1 MLAETQSLFRR
12 ALGADDASAVLAL
25 VSGVPDGAQRMEIY
39 RRHHRESLVRHLRG
53 RFPTV
58 EWLLGSVPMVQLA
71 RAFIAAH
78 APTAPCMAEYGG
90 GFVEFIGTTAEAARH
105 RYLRSA
111 AEIDWLLGEVAVAID
126 APPLPIAALASCAP
140 ERLPDLTLALQ
151 PGARYLAA
159 EWSVD
164 DLVRMRL
171 CEHQPERYAFN
182 AEPVRLEIT
191 GARGA
196 FSINRLKG
204 GDYAFRR
211 YLVNGTSIG
220 AAVDAALAEEPQFDA
235 GTALASLFA
244 ARLVTAVTDQQRD
257 TP

>member
-1 MLAETQSLFRR
+1 MLVETQSRFRR

-25 VSGVPDGAQRMEIY
+25 ISGVPDSAQRMEIY

-58 EWLLGSVPMVQLA
+58 EWLLGSVPMIQLA

-90 GFVEFIGTTAEAARH
+90 GFVEFIGTTADAARH
-105 RYLRSA
+105 RYLGSA
-111 AEIDWLLGEVAVAID
+111 AEIDWLLGEVAVAVD

-140 ERLPDLTLALQ
+140 ERLPDLALQLQ

-159 EWSVD
+159 GWPVD
-164 DLVRMRL
+164 ELVRMRL
-171 CEHQPERYAFN
+171 SEQQPERYAFN
-182 AEPVRLEIT
+182 AEPVRLEII

-204 GDYAFRR
+204 GNHAFRR
-211 YLVNGTSIG
+211 CLAAGAAIG
-220 AAVDAALAEEPQFDA
+220 AAVDAALDEEPQFDA
-235 GTALASLFA
+235 GAALASLFA
-244 ARLVTAVTDQQRD
+244 ARLVTAVTDQQRNM
-257 TP
+257 P